1 MPGKPI
7 MTDHTQDTIALI
19 AIGLAAL
26 LALFSADGNL
36 ADLFGSILA
45 RL

>member
-1 MPGKPI
+1 

-26 LALFSADGNL
+26 LGVFSADGNL
-36 ADLFGSILA
+36 GDLFAYVLA
-45 RL
+45 RF